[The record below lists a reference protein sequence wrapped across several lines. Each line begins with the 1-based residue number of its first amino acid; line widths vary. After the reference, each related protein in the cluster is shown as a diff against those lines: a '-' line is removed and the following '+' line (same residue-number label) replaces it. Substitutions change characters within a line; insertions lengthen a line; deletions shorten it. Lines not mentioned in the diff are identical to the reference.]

1 MDAQNERT
9 TVNSKEPINPP
20 KKMLCEILQDDPE
33 DRSIKYIK
41 ENINKSLIIFCNPLS
56 GNQEGKIFL
65 KIASRYQTDEKYKII
80 DFPYIESKNKKYE
93 NIKAV
98 FFELINKEDKERGTK
113 LLKSCT
119 EKCKIINDE
128 NIKVR
133 TLIAGG
139 DGTVLSM
146 IEGFQKD
153 NIDINY
159 CIFGHIPLGTGNDL
173 SNSLGFNSCVDI
185 SDDINKLYKIILK
198 YFNAKFGKID
208 VWNMDLILHEDDGEV
223 LLNTK
228 NGKKKLLDDNGN
240 ILKRYNRTFINYLS
254 LGYDAR
260 IGYNFDPKRTKSR
273 SHNKCVYFYEG
284 LKKLLCR
291 KTLTVQHFLDT
302 FTVFESSENSI
313 NESTF
318 FENQNNS
325 ENEKI
330 KFQFRSKYSKSLTNN
345 DKELVIKGDP
355 CSIIFQNIIMY
366 MSGITDI
373 WGNAKLKTTLTVKD
387 DQKQDKKKYEEKIK
401 KMDSQIQKFDDKQL
415 EVFTFDNGL
424 ETGFEKVRSG
434 HAKKLY
440 HGRGPME
447 IKFLDT
453 PGYKKGDTKDRI
465 YLNVDGEY
473 FHIVRPIKLKI
484 DISRNL
490 CGGQLPFLVNK

>member
-1 MDAQNERT
+1 MIFHILA
-9 TVNSKEPINPP
+9 P
-20 KKMLCEILQDDPE
+20 KK
-33 DRSIKYIK
+33 
-41 ENINKSLIIFCNPLS
+41 
-56 GNQEGKIFL
+56 
-65 KIASRYQTDEKYKII
+65 
-80 DFPYIESKNKKYE
+80 KKYE

-113 LLKSCT
+113 LLRSCV
-119 EKCKIINDE
+119 EKCKTINDE
-128 NIKVR
+128 NSKVR

-139 DGTVLSM
+139 DGTVLTM

-153 NIDINY
+153 GIDINY

-185 SDDINKLYKIILK
+185 SDNIDKLYKIILK
-198 YFNAKFGKID
+198 YFHANFGKID
-208 VWNMDLILHEDDGEV
+208 VWNMDLILHENDGEV

-228 NGKKKLLDDNGN
+228 NGKKQLLDDNGQ
-240 ILKRYNRTFINYLS
+240 ILRRYKRTFINYLS

-273 SHNKCVYFYEG
+273 NHNKCVYFWEG

-291 KTLTVQHFLDT
+291 KTLTVQHFIDT
-302 FTVFESSENSI
+302 FTVFESPENSV

-318 FENQNNS
+318 WENQNNP
-325 ENEKI
+325 ENEKV
-330 KFQFRSKYSKSLTNN
+330 KFQFRSKYSKTITNAG
-345 DKELVIKGDP
+345 KELVIKGDP

-373 WGNAKLKTTLTVKD
+373 WGNAKLKRALTVED
-387 DQKQDKKKYEEKIK
+387 EQKQDKQKYVDKIK
-401 KMDSQIQKFDDKQL
+401 KMDSEIQRSDDKQL

-453 PGYKKGDTKDRI
+453 PGYTKGDTKDRI

-473 FHIVRPIKLKI
+473 FHIVRPIQLRI
-484 DISRNL
+484 EISRGL